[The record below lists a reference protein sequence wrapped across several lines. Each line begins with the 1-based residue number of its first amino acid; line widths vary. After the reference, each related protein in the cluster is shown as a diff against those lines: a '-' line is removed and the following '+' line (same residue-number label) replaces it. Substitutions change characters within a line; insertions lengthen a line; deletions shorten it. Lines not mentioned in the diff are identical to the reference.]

1 MISTKHGSGA
11 GRAFRRG
18 APAFLAAAALI
29 GAAACSSSS
38 STAGASGGSTAGA
51 SSSGGGTASSSGS
64 GTGAT
69 VSAAGLSAYLPG
81 KKATGTPVKVG
92 LINNEGSDAEAEPSV
107 GDAAVAAA
115 DYANAELGG
124 IGGHPIKVYRC
135 SESEDTASA
144 TACANQ
150 MVQDNVAVVVI
161 GTTSLGAVMVP
172 IITKAG
178 IPYVSVTGS
187 AIQELTTPGTF
198 MWSGGYEAT
207 LNGFAKYAAQHGYKK
222 VTAFVVNVP
231 SAIAGAHQLGV
242 PVFKAHGVSLT
253 IEGVPSGVPDAT
265 AQVTA
270 GLSGKPSAA
279 IIIADEGTCT
289 SVLKALRVVSPGLP
303 AMGITSCLTT
313 SATQALGSAMNGV
326 KIFGASAPQA
336 DDAEAKLYQY
346 VMARW
351 APKANPTGYT
361 VTGYQSMLGLV
372 RATAGLKGTPT
383 PASITAAIKAAR
395 NVPLPAAAG
404 LTFTCNGKA
413 LPSLPSVCSL
423 GEVVVTVQNGVGT
436 DPQVIQ

>member
-18 APAFLAAAALI
+18 APAVLAAATLV
-29 GAAACSSSS
+29 GAVACSSGSSAASAGSSSTGSSSS
-38 STAGASGGSTAGA
+38 SSAGT
-51 SSSGGGTASSSGS
+51 
-64 GTGAT
+64 T
-69 VSAAGLSAYLPG
+69 VSTAGLSAYLPG
-81 KKATGTPVKVG
+81 KVASGTPVKVG
-92 LINNEGSDAEAEPSV
+92 LINNEGSSPQSEPSV

-135 SESEDTASA
+135 GENEDTASA
-144 TACANQ
+144 TACANE

-161 GTTSLGAVMVP
+161 GSTSMGAVMVP

-187 AIQELTTPGTF
+187 ATQELTTPGTF

-207 LNGFAKYAAQHGYKK
+207 LTGFAKYAAQHGYKK

-231 SAIAGAHQLGV
+231 SAIAGAQQLGG
-242 PVFKAHGVSLT
+242 PLFKAQGVGLT

-265 AQVTA
+265 SQVTA
-270 GLSGKPSAA
+270 GLSGSPNAA
-279 IIIADEGTCT
+279 LIIADEGTCT
-289 SVLKALRVVSPGLP
+289 SVLKALNVVNPSLP

-346 VMARW
+346 VMAKY
-351 APKANPTGYT
+351 APSANATGYT

-372 RATAGLKGTPT
+372 RATAGLTGSAT
-383 PASITAAIKAAR
+383 PASITTAIKAAK
-395 NVPLPAAAG
+395 NVPLPAGAG
-404 LTFTCNGKA
+404 LTFTCDGKA

-423 GEVVVTVQNGVGT
+423 SEVVVTVQNGVGT
-436 DPQVIQ
+436 DAQVIQ

>member
-1 MISTKHGSGA
+1 MISTKHRSGA
-11 GRAFRRG
+11 GRALRLG
-18 APAFLAAAALI
+18 APALLAAATLI

-38 STAGASGGSTAGA
+38 SSTAGA
-51 SSSGGGTASSSGS
+51 SSSSPAGTSSSSSG
-64 GTGAT
+64 TTA
-69 VSAAGLSAYLPG
+69 SAAGLSAYLPG
-81 KKATGTPVKVG
+81 KQATGTPVKVG
-92 LINNEGSDAEAEPSV
+92 LINNEGSSPQSEPSV
-107 GDAAVAAA
+107 GNAAVAAA

-135 SESEDTASA
+135 GENEDTASA

-161 GTTSLGAVMVP
+161 GSTGFGATMVP

-187 AIQELTTPGTF
+187 AVQELTTPGTF

-207 LNGFAKYAAQHGYKK
+207 LTGFAKYAAKHGYNK

-231 SAIAGAHQLGV
+231 AAIAGAQQLGV
-242 PVFKAHGVSLT
+242 PVFKSQGVGLT

-265 AQVTA
+265 SQVTA

-279 IIIADEGTCT
+279 LIIADEGTCT
-289 SVLKALRVVSPGLP
+289 SVLKALNVVSPSLP

-313 SATQALGSAMNGV
+313 SATQALGNAMNGV

-336 DDAEAKLYQY
+336 NDTEAKLYQY
-346 VMARW
+346 VMATW

-372 RATAGLKGTPT
+372 RATEGLTGTPSPT
-383 PASITAAIKAAR
+383 SITAAIKAAKD
-395 NVPLPAAAG
+395 VPLPAAAG

-413 LPSLPSVCSL
+413 LPSLPAVCSMS
-423 GEVVVTVQNGVGT
+423 EVVVTVQNGVGT

>member
-1 MISTKHGSGA
+1 MISTKHRSGA
-11 GRAFRRG
+11 GRALRLG
-18 APAFLAAAALI
+18 APALLAAATLI

-38 STAGASGGSTAGA
+38 SSTAGA
-51 SSSGGGTASSSGS
+51 SSSSPAGTSSSSSG
-64 GTGAT
+64 TTA
-69 VSAAGLSAYLPG
+69 SAAGLSAYLPG
-81 KKATGTPVKVG
+81 KQATGTPVKVG
-92 LINNEGSDAEAEPSV
+92 LINNEGSSPQSEPSV
-107 GDAAVAAA
+107 GNAAVAAA

-135 SESEDTASA
+135 GENEDTASA

-161 GTTSLGAVMVP
+161 GSTGFGATMVP

-187 AIQELTTPGTF
+187 AVQELTTPDTF

-207 LNGFAKYAAQHGYKK
+207 LTGFAKYAAKHGYNK

-231 SAIAGAHQLGV
+231 AAIAGAQQLGV
-242 PVFKAHGVSLT
+242 PVFKSQGVGLT

-265 AQVTA
+265 SQVTA

-279 IIIADEGTCT
+279 LIIADEGTCT
-289 SVLKALRVVSPGLP
+289 SVLKALNVVSPSLP

-313 SATQALGSAMNGV
+313 SATQALGNAMNGV

-336 DDAEAKLYQY
+336 NDTEAKLYQY
-346 VMARW
+346 VMAKW
-351 APKANPTGYT
+351 APEANPTGYT

-372 RATAGLKGTPT
+372 RATAGLTGTAT
-383 PASITAAIKAAR
+383 PASITAAIKAAKD
-395 NVPLPAAAG
+395 VPLPAAAG

-413 LPSLPSVCSL
+413 LPKLSSVCSL

>member
-11 GRAFRRG
+11 GRALRRG
-18 APAFLAAAALI
+18 APAFLAAATLI
-29 GAAACSSSS
+29 GAVACSSSS
-38 STAGASGGSTAGA
+38 STPNSSTSSPAGTS
-51 SSSGGGTASSSGS
+51 SSSGTA
-64 GTGAT
+64 
-69 VSAAGLSAYLPG
+69 SAAGLSAYLPG

-92 LINNEGSDAEAEPSV
+92 LINNEGSSPQSEPSV

-135 SESEDTASA
+135 GENEDTASA

-150 MVQDNVAVVVI
+150 MVQDNVTVVVI
-161 GTTSLGAVMVP
+161 GSTSMGAVMVP
-172 IITKAG
+172 IIAKAG

-187 AIQELTTPGTF
+187 ASQELTTPGTF

-207 LNGFAKYAAQHGYKK
+207 LTGFAKYAAQHGYKK

-231 SAIAGAHQLGV
+231 SAIAGAQQLGK
-242 PVFKAHGVSLT
+242 PLFKAQGVGLT

-265 AQVTA
+265 SQVTA
-270 GLSGKPSAA
+270 GLSGSPGAA
-279 IIIADEGTCT
+279 LIIADEGTCT
-289 SVLKALRVVSPGLP
+289 SVLKALNVVNPSLP

-346 VMARW
+346 VMAKW
-351 APKANPTGYT
+351 APKANSTGYT

-372 RATAGLKGTPT
+372 RATAGLTGTATPT
-383 PASITAAIKAAR
+383 SITAAIKATE

-404 LTFTCNGKA
+404 LTFSCNGKA

-423 GEVVVTVQNGVGT
+423 GEVVVTVQKGIGT
-436 DPQVIQ
+436 DPQVIR